1 MKVQVLKR
9 TDLKVSEICMGT
21 GNFGEKL
28 QEKEARY
35 LLDTF
40 VDAGGNFI
48 DTANVYCRWI
58 AGNGNTSEQII
69 GRWLHDRGKSSDV
82 IIATKGGHYDFKAP
96 SVSRVRKEEIRKDL
110 EESLLTLGLDT
121 IPLYY
126 LHRDDRTI
134 PIDEIL
140 GWMEEFVA
148 HGLIRYYAASNF
160 TKERMMQAELYRI
173 QNNWQGFCALSN
185 QWSYAKRNL
194 QDQTDLDP
202 TLVIMQNEDI
212 TWFSHTGLSLIPYT
226 STAQGFFEKLDQN
239 MLSETMKRAY
249 LNEENLKKY
258 EILKQERLHTGI
270 SLYQLS
276 IKKLLE
282 QPFQVIPL
290 GSFRNAEQLKEFI
303 AVAD

>member
-1 MKVQVLKR
+1 MKVQILKR
-9 TDLKVSEICMGT
+9 TDLKVSAVCMGT

-40 VDAGGNFI
+40 ADAGGNFI

-58 AGNGNTSEQII
+58 QGNGNTSEQII
-69 GRWLHDRGKSSDV
+69 GKWLKESGRKSEV

-96 SVSRVRKEEIRKDL
+96 EVSRVRKEEIRKDL
-110 EESLLTLGLDT
+110 EESLSTLGLDT

-126 LHRDDRTI
+126 LHRDDSSI
-134 PIDEIL
+134 SIDEIL

-148 HGLIRYYAASNF
+148 KGLIRYYAASNF

-194 QDQTDLDP
+194 CDQTDLDP
-202 TLVIMQNEDI
+202 TLVIMQEEEI
-212 TWFSHTGLSLIPYT
+212 EWMKHAGLSLIPYT
-226 STAQGFFEKLDQN
+226 STAQGFFEKLDKDT
-239 MLSETMKRAY
+239 LTETMKRAY

-258 EILKQERLHTGI
+258 EDLKNERLLTGI

-276 IKKLLE
+276 IKKLME

-290 GSFRNAEQLKEFI
+290 GSFRNVEQLKEFI

>member
-1 MKVQVLKR
+1 MKVRGLKR
-9 TDLKVSEICMGT
+9 TDLKVSAVCMGT

-48 DTANVYCRWI
+48 DTANVYCRWV
-58 AGNGNTSEQII
+58 AENGNTSEQII
-69 GRWLHDRGKSSDV
+69 GKWLKDRGRRDDV
-82 IIATKGGHYDFKAP
+82 IIATKGGHYDFKTP
-96 SVSRVRKEEIRKDL
+96 TISRVRKEEIRKDL
-110 EESLLTLGLDT
+110 EESLRTLGLDT

-126 LHRDDRTI
+126 LHRDDICI

-148 HGLIRYYAASNF
+148 LGLIQYYAASNF
-160 TKERMMQAELYRI
+160 KKERMIQAELYRI
-173 QNNWQGFCALSN
+173 QNNWQGFSALSN

-194 QDQTDLDP
+194 WNQTDLDP
-202 TLVIMQNEDI
+202 TLVMMQDEDI
-212 TWFSHTGLSLIPYT
+212 AWFCHTGLPLIPYT
-226 STAQGFFEKLDQN
+226 STAQGFFEKLDKGT
-239 MLSETMKRAY
+239 LSESMKQTY
-249 LNEENLKKY
+249 LNDENLMKY
-258 EILKQERLHTGI
+258 DILKQERLHTGI

-276 IKKLLE
+276 IKKLME

-290 GSFRNAEQLKEFI
+290 GSFRTVEQLNEFI
-303 AVAD
+303 SVAV